1 MQGMT
6 KRTGTKRGQ
15 FQDRNRKLRRG
26 ARLPKEMFKK
36 VLARLT
42 EVVVLGKAHL
52 KIGSGI
58 AKTVTADPVI
68 ANVAPVFWGM
78 SMTAHLDAAQMFAF
92 KLFDPRR
99 GSMTIEYLLDKAAEC
114 SGDFQ
119 NASPSQVSAII
130 DAACTQVSSLAA
142 PLQPLRTK
150 RNRILAHMDPTIVRD
165 PEKLAKETQVTFSD
179 LNLIFRTAGDI
190 VNRISVAFRDISSDL
205 ELIGDTDYEGA
216 VQLIVDAK
224 HAQVDRYEEEFKQPA
239 PFSRPKSP
247 KSPW

>member
-1 MQGMT
+1 
-6 KRTGTKRGQ
+6 
-15 FQDRNRKLRRG
+15 
-26 ARLPKEMFKK
+26 MFKK